1 MTMDKEAVQDIMD
14 ALDALLEDER
24 RVVLAGELDAIPDL
38 LQRKEALF
46 DQLNKARFENG
57 ADLEMLQSKM
67 SRNQA
72 LLEGALRGIRAVADR
87 MSTLRR
93 MRNSLETYDRQGQ
106 KQSFTTKPGNKI
118 EKRA

>member
-1 MTMDKEAVQDIMD
+1 MDSSAIQDFMD
-14 ALDALLEDER
+14 ALDDLLEEER
-24 RVVLAGELDAIPDL
+24 RIILAGELEAIPAL
-38 LQRKEALF
+38 LEQKEMLF
-46 DQLNKARFENG
+46 DRLKSTRLENS
-57 ADLEMLQSKM
+57 ADLEVLQGKV

-93 MRNSLETYDRQGQ
+93 MRDSLETYDRQGQ
-106 KQSFTTKPGNKI
+106 RKSFAAVPGNKI